1 MVRRR
6 EVLVVDDDQSFREV
20 MRFHLADGG
29 CQVQTAGDGKEA
41 LEVFAAA
48 PVPVVVTDL
57 KMPRMDG
64 MKLLSELARQAPDT
78 LVIMITAIGEVET
91 AVDAM
96 KAGAFD
102 FVPKPCDRAHLLHVV
117 NKAFQHVE
125 LNREVKDLRR
135 KLQGGPRRLIYTSS
149 AMRAVVSAADKV
161 ARSDVSVVITGES
174 GTGKELLARR
184 IHEQSP
190 RTSGPFVAVNCASI
204 PANLLESE
212 LFGHKKGAFT
222 GADRS
227 REGRFMQA
235 NGGTLFLDEIAEMPL
250 ELQPRLLRALQE
262 RAVDVIG
269 GDQPIPVD
277 VRIVSATNANLDAAV
292 DAGRLRKDLFFR
304 IGVFPIHIPPLRERP
319 EDVAVLVSHMLRS
332 IAEGQA
338 LRVTP
343 DLLTRLEN
351 HSWPGNV
358 RELENIV
365 QRLVLLADS
374 QQLDVS
380 LLDGLPAFFTPEP
393 VSAAPPFAL
402 PPTGL
407 SLYDLERQ
415 VIEQALKVN
424 DYNQSKTAEFLQI
437 PRHKLLYRMEKY
449 SIPSAPAGGNNE

>member
-1 MVRRR
+1 MALQRK
-6 EVLVVDDDQSFREV
+6 VLVVDDDQSFREV
-20 MRFHLADGG
+20 MRFHLASTG
-29 CQVQTAGDGKEA
+29 CQVLTAGDGEEA

-57 KMPRMDG
+57 KMPGLDG
-64 MKLLSELARQAPDT
+64 MKLLSELERRAPDT
-78 LVIMITAIGEVET
+78 LVIMITAFGEVET
-91 AVDAM
+91 AVEAM

-117 NKAFQHVE
+117 NKAFEHVE
-125 LNREVKDLRR
+125 LHREVKDLRR
-135 KLQGGPRRLIYTSS
+135 RLQGGSRKLIYTSS

-174 GTGKELLARR
+174 GTGKELVARR

-190 RTSGPFVAVNCASI
+190 RSSGPFVAVNCSSI
-204 PANLLESE
+204 PASLLESE

-227 REGRFMQA
+227 REGRFIQA

-262 RAVDVIG
+262 RAVDVVG

-277 VRIVSATNANLDAAV
+277 VRILSATNADLDAAV
-292 DAGRLRKDLFFR
+292 DNGRLRKDLFFR
-304 IGVFPIHIPPLRERP
+304 IGVFPIHIPPLRQRP
-319 EDVAVLVSHMLRS
+319 EDIAVLMSHMLKS

-338 LRVTP
+338 CKVTP
-343 DLLTRLEN
+343 DLLTRLES
-351 HSWPGNV
+351 HPWPGNV

-380 LLDGLPAFFTPEP
+380 LLHGSPGFSASGPAPTATPFT
-393 VSAAPPFAL
+393 L

-437 PRHKLLYRMEKY
+437 PRHKLLYRMDKY
-449 SIPSAPAGGNNE
+449 SILGSPAGGNNE